1 VPQANPRRLRTV
13 DRRNEMKTKAAILWE
28 QGQPWSVEEIEL
40 DPPKEGE
47 VLIKLVATGLCHS
60 DDHARTGD
68 MPIATPVIGGHEG
81 AGIIEEVG
89 VGVKGLEV
97 GDHVVL
103 SFVPACGRCRWCSTG
118 RQNLCDYSQ
127 FLMQGFMISDGKYR
141 AHARGQDVG
150 TMSLLGTFAE
160 YCVVHETSVIKI
172 EKDIPL
178 DKACLVGCGV
188 TTGWGSAVHIGKVQ
202 PGETVVV
209 VGVGGIGTGA
219 IQGAKLAGA
228 QSIVAV
234 DPVER
239 KRQQAEFFGATH
251 SVNSMDRAMAL
262 LTELTR
268 GVMADVAILT
278 VGVAEGAHIAQLNA
292 LISKGGRAVVTS
304 VAPWLVVDVELPLQE
319 FTLYQKE
326 LKGNVFGGG
335 NPRAD
340 IPKMLDLYRHG
351 LLNLDDMITNT
362 YKLED
367 VNQGYRDMLD
377 GKNVRGV
384 ILH

>member
-1 VPQANPRRLRTV
+1 
-13 DRRNEMKTKAAILWE
+13 MKTKAAVLWE

-47 VLIKLVATGLCHS
+47 VRVRLVATGLCHS

-68 MPIATPVIGGHEG
+68 MQISTPVIGGHEG
-81 AGIIEEVG
+81 AGVIEEVG
-89 VGVKGLEV
+89 PGVRDLEV

-103 SFVPACGRCRWCSTG
+103 SFVPACGRCRWCSSG
-118 RQNLCDYSQ
+118 RQNLCDYAQ
-127 FLMQGFMISDGKYR
+127 FLMQGFMISDGGHR
-141 AHARGQDVG
+141 AHARGQDLG
-150 TMSLLGTFAE
+150 AMSLLGTFAE
-160 YCVVHETSVIKI
+160 HCVVHETSVIRI

-178 DKACLVGCGV
+178 DKAALVGCGV

-209 VGVGGIGTGA
+209 VGIGGIGTGA

-228 QSIVAV
+228 QTIIAV
-234 DPVER
+234 DPVASKRER
-239 KRQQAEFFGATH
+239 AEFFGATH
-251 SVNSMDRAMAL
+251 SVNTMDRAMAL
-262 LTELTR
+262 VTELTR

-278 VGVAEGAHIAQLNA
+278 VGVAQGEHIAQLTS
-292 LISKGGRAVVTS
+292 LISKGGRGVITS
-304 VAPWLVVDVELPLQE
+304 VAPWTVVDIELPLQE

-335 NPRAD
+335 NPRVD
-340 IPKMLDLYRHG
+340 IPKLLDLYRNG
-351 LLNLDDMITNT
+351 LLNLDDMITTT

-367 VNQGYRDMLD
+367 VNQGYQDMMD
-377 GKNVRGV
+377 GKNIRGV
-384 ILH
+384 ILHEH